1 MSCTPEDLNKRCLEL
16 AAKWQTCAQ
25 QGGIDSFVEFAVSV
39 SSLTAFLE
47 SHGLSGLH
55 QSAHSLEQKVLSLMD
70 QLMDPSAGGTLPAG
84 ASALLGVQ
92 VQEFGARAQAFI
104 QGHSSHLTE
113 RRQTPDAPQDAA
125 PVSTLVPPKKIVF
138 VTDTPAAWKDLVAQ
152 VGFFHVQVEL
162 LGTAQSLPSVPEPA
176 MVLVDA
182 AQRPLAAFVA
192 QVQTLRGQFSASHIV
207 GLNVGTDFESQQQ
220 ALSAGCDACFATG
233 AQHAAIMARIV
244 KLCSNEEEPPYRVLV
259 VEDSKTAGAL
269 IRRTLSEAGM
279 ESLAITRPQ
288 DVLTALAT
296 YKPDLVLMDMYM
308 PGCTGVEVTRVI
320 RQHAEFLSTP
330 VVYLSGDSN
339 VALQVDALRLGGD
352 HFLTKPFNPVILNA
366 VVKSKIDRYRTLR
379 RTMLHD
385 SLTGLLNHT
394 TSKQQ
399 LQSAINAARL
409 DGSTLCV
416 AMVDIDHFKSVND
429 TYGHPMGDHVIR
441 SLSWLLKQR
450 VRKTDAVGRYGGEE
464 FVVILPGSQ
473 ADQAHTLLD
482 RIRVDFARIRHP
494 VDDGWFSSHFSG
506 GIAQW
511 NPDLDSEAL
520 LKRADEALYQAK
532 RAGRNQ
538 VQVLQ
543 SVSQAK

>member
-1 MSCTPEDLNKRCLEL
+1 M
-16 AAKWQTCAQ
+16 A
-25 QGGIDSFVEFAVSV
+25 
-39 SSLTAFLE
+39 
-47 SHGLSGLH
+47 
-55 QSAHSLEQKVLSLMD
+55 
-70 QLMDPSAGGTLPAG
+70 PSAGGLLPAD
-84 ASALLGVQ
+84 ASLLLGEQ
-92 VQEFGARAQAFI
+92 VQAFAARVQAFVL
-104 QGHSSHLTE
+104 GHSSHQAE
-113 RRQTPDAPQDAA
+113 RRQAQDRSEDAA
-125 PVSTLVPPKKIVF
+125 LAVTLELPKNIAF
-138 VTDTPAAWKDLVAQ
+138 VTDTPAAWKDLIAQ
-152 VGFFHVQVEL
+152 VGFFQVQVEMVA
-162 LGTAQSLPSVPEPA
+162 TAQMLPAAPEPA

-182 AQRPLAAFVA
+182 ANRPLAAFVA
-192 QVQTLRGQFSASHIV
+192 QVQTLRGQFSASNIV
-207 GLNVGTDFESQQQ
+207 GVNVGVDFESQQQ

-233 AQHAAIMARIV
+233 TQHAAIMARIV

-259 VEDSKTAGAL
+259 VEDSKTAGAM

-288 DVLTALAT
+288 DVLTALASFR
-296 YKPDLVLMDMYM
+296 PDLVLMDMYM

-409 DGSTLCV
+409 DGSGLCV

-441 SLSWLLKQR
+441 SLSWLLTQR

-464 FVVILPGSQ
+464 FVVILPGAQ
-473 ADQAHTLLD
+473 AEQAHTLLD
-482 RIRVDFARIRHP
+482 RMRGDFSRIHHP
-494 VDDGWFSSHFSG
+494 VDDGWFSCTFSG
-506 GIAQW
+506 GVAPW

-532 RAGRNQ
+532 RAGRNR
-538 VQVLQ
+538 VQLLQ
-543 SVSQAK
+543 PGLQAK

>member
-1 MSCTPEDLNKRCLEL
+1 MSCTPEDLHKRCQEL
-16 AAKWQTCAQ
+16 AAKWQACTRHT
-25 QGGIDSFVEFAVSV
+25 GLDSFVEFAVSV
-39 SSLTAFLE
+39 SSFTEFLE

-70 QLMDPSAGGTLPAG
+70 QLMDPSGGGTLPAG
-84 ASALLGVQ
+84 ASALLDVQ
-92 VQEFGARAQAFI
+92 VQEFAARVQAFI

-113 RRQTPDAPQDAA
+113 RRQGHDSADAA
-125 PVSTLVPPKKIVF
+125 TLANTLELPKNIAF

-152 VGFFHVQVEL
+152 VGFFQVQVEMVA
-162 LGTAQSLPSVPEPA
+162 TALTLPAAPEPA

-182 AQRPLAAFVA
+182 AHRPLAAFVA

-207 GLNVGTDFESQQQ
+207 GVNVGVDFESQQQ

-233 AQHAAIMARIV
+233 TQHAAIMARIV
-244 KLCSNEEEPPYRVLV
+244 NEEEPPYRVLV
-259 VEDSKTAGAL
+259 VEDSKTAGAM

-288 DVLTALAT
+288 DVLTALASFQ
-296 YKPDLVLMDMYM
+296 PDLVLMDMYM

-330 VVYLSGDSN
+330 VVYLSGDTN

-409 DGSTLCV
+409 DGSGLCV

-473 ADQAHTLLD
+473 AEQAHTLLD

-494 VDDGWFSSHFSG
+494 VDDGWFSSNFSG

-543 SVSQAK
+543 PVLQAK

>member
-1 MSCTPEDLNKRCLEL
+1 MSCTPEDLQRRCQEL
-16 AAKWQTCAQ
+16 AAKWQTCIQ
-25 QGGIDSFVEFAVSV
+25 QTGLDSFVEFAVSV
-39 SSLTAFLE
+39 SSFTEFLE
-47 SHGLSGLH
+47 GHGLSGLH

-70 QLMDPSAGGTLPAG
+70 QLMDPLSGGALSADASTLLNA
-84 ASALLGVQ
+84 Q
-92 VQEFGARAQAFI
+92 VQEFAARVQAFV
-104 QGHSSHLTE
+104 QGHSSHVTE
-113 RRQTPDAPQDAA
+113 RRHAQDATEDTV
-125 PVSTLVPPKKIVF
+125 PVSTLELPKYIAF

-152 VGFFHVQVEL
+152 VGFFHVQVEMVT
-162 LGTAQSLPSVPEPA
+162 TALTLPAVPEPT

-182 AQRPLAAFVA
+182 ANRPLAAFVA
-192 QVQTLRGQFSASHIV
+192 QVQTLRGQFSASNIV
-207 GLNVGTDFESQQQ
+207 GVNVGGDFESQQQ
-220 ALSAGCDACFATG
+220 ALSAGCDACFASGT
-233 AQHAAIMARIV
+233 QHAAIMARIV
-244 KLCSNEEEPPYRVLV
+244 KLCSNEEELPYRVLV
-259 VEDSKTAGAL
+259 VEDSKTAGAM

-288 DVLTALAT
+288 DVLTALVSFQ
-296 YKPDLVLMDMYM
+296 PDLVLMDMYM

-464 FVVILPGSQ
+464 FVVILPGAQ
-473 ADQAHTLLD
+473 AEQAHTLLD
-482 RIRVDFARIRHP
+482 RIRVDFARIRNP
-494 VDDGWFSSHFSG
+494 VEDGWFSSNFSG

-511 NPDLDSEAL
+511 NADLDSEAL

-532 RAGRNQ
+532 RAGRNR

-543 SVSQAK
+543 PVLQVK

>member
-1 MSCTPEDLNKRCLEL
+1 MSCTPEDLNKRCQEL
-16 AAKWQTCAQ
+16 AAKWQACTL
-25 QGGIDSFVEFAVSV
+25 QGGLDSFVEFAVSV
-39 SSLTAFLE
+39 SSLTEFLE

-70 QLMDPSAGGTLPAG
+70 QLMDPSAGGALPAH
-84 ASALLGVQ
+84 ASQLLETQ

-104 QGHSSHLTE
+104 RGHSSHLAE
-113 RRQTPDAPQDAA
+113 RRHVHDPTHDAA
-125 PVSTLVPPKKIVF
+125 PVATLVPPKKIVF

-162 LGTAQSLPSVPEPA
+162 VGTAQGLPAVPEPA

-182 AQRPLAAFVA
+182 ANRPLAAFVA
-192 QVQTLRGQFSASHIV
+192 KVQTLRGQFSASNIV
-207 GLNVGTDFESQQQ
+207 GLNVGVDFESQQL
-220 ALSAGCDACFATG
+220 ALAAGCDACVATG
-233 AQHAAIMARIV
+233 TQHAAIMARIV
-244 KLCSNEEEPPYRVLV
+244 KLCSNEEEAPYKVLV

-288 DVLTALAT
+288 DVLTALASFQ
-296 YKPDLVLMDMYM
+296 PDLVLMDMYM

-409 DGSTLCV
+409 DGSGLCV

-473 ADQAHTLLD
+473 AEQAHAVLD
-482 RIRVDFARIRHP
+482 RIRGDFSRIRHP
-494 VDDGWFSSHFSG
+494 VDDGWFSSNFSG

-511 NPDLDSEAL
+511 NADLDSEAL

-532 RAGRNQ
+532 RGGRNR
-538 VQVLQ
+538 VQILHPEF
-543 SVSQAK
+543 QAK

>member
-1 MSCTPEDLNKRCLEL
+1 MSCTPEDLNKRCQEL
-16 AAKWQTCAQ
+16 AAKWQACTL
-25 QGGIDSFVEFAVSV
+25 QGGLDSFVEFAVSV
-39 SSLTAFLE
+39 SSLTEFLE

-70 QLMDPSAGGTLPAG
+70 QLMDPSAGGALPAH
-84 ASALLGVQ
+84 ASQLLETQ

-104 QGHSSHLTE
+104 RGHSSHLAE
-113 RRQTPDAPQDAA
+113 RRHVHSTSHDAA
-125 PVSTLVPPKKIVF
+125 PVATLVPPKKIVF

-162 LGTAQSLPSVPEPA
+162 VGAAQGLPAVPEPA

-182 AQRPLAAFVA
+182 ANRPLAAFVA
-192 QVQTLRGQFSASHIV
+192 KVQTLRGQFSASHIV
-207 GLNVGTDFESQQQ
+207 GLNVGVDFESQQL
-220 ALSAGCDACFATG
+220 ALGSGCDACVATG
-233 AQHAAIMARIV
+233 TQHAAIMARIV
-244 KLCSNEEEPPYRVLV
+244 KLCSNEEEAPYKVLV

-288 DVLTALAT
+288 DVLTALASFQ
-296 YKPDLVLMDMYM
+296 PDLVLMDMYM

-409 DGSTLCV
+409 DGSGLCV

-473 ADQAHTLLD
+473 AEQAHAVLD
-482 RIRVDFARIRHP
+482 RIRGDFSRIRHP
-494 VDDGWFSSHFSG
+494 VDDGWFSSNFSG

-511 NPDLDSEAL
+511 NADLDSEAL

-532 RAGRNQ
+532 RGGRNR
-538 VQVLQ
+538 VQILHPEL
-543 SVSQAK
+543 QAK

>member
-1 MSCTPEDLNKRCLEL
+1 MSCTPEDLNKRCQEL
-16 AAKWQTCAQ
+16 AAKWQACTL
-25 QGGIDSFVEFAVSV
+25 QGGLDSFVEFAVSV
-39 SSLTAFLE
+39 SSLTEFLE

-70 QLMDPSAGGTLPAG
+70 QLMDPSAGGALPAH
-84 ASALLGVQ
+84 ASQLLETQ

-104 QGHSSHLTE
+104 RGHSSHLAE
-113 RRQTPDAPQDAA
+113 RRHVHDPTHDAA
-125 PVSTLVPPKKIVF
+125 PVATLVPPKKIVF

-162 LGTAQSLPSVPEPA
+162 VGTAQGLPAVPEPA

-182 AQRPLAAFVA
+182 ANRPLAAFVA

-207 GLNVGTDFESQQQ
+207 GLNVGGDFESQQL
-220 ALSAGCDACFATG
+220 ALGSGCDACVATG
-233 AQHAAIMARIV
+233 TQHAAIMARIV
-244 KLCSNEEEPPYRVLV
+244 KLCSNEEEAPYKVLV

-288 DVLTALAT
+288 DVLTALASFQ
-296 YKPDLVLMDMYM
+296 PDLVLMDMYM

-409 DGSTLCV
+409 DGSGLCV

-473 ADQAHTLLD
+473 AEQAHAVLD
-482 RIRVDFARIRHP
+482 RIRGDFSRIRHP
-494 VDDGWFSSHFSG
+494 VDDGWFSSNFSG

-511 NPDLDSEAL
+511 NADLDSEAL

-532 RAGRNQ
+532 RGGRNR
-538 VQVLQ
+538 VQILHPEF
-543 SVSQAK
+543 QAK

>member
-1 MSCTPEDLNKRCLEL
+1 MSCSPEDLNKRCLEL
-16 AAKWQTCAQ
+16 AAKWQTCTQ

-113 RRQTPDAPQDAA
+113 RRHTPDTAPDAA
-125 PVSTLVPPKKIVF
+125 PLSTLVPPKKIVF
-138 VTDTPAAWKDLVAQ
+138 VTDTPVAWKDLVAQ

-162 LGTAQSLPSVPEPA
+162 VGTAHNLPSVPEPA

-182 AQRPLAAFVA
+182 AQRPLGAFVA

-207 GLNVGTDFESQQQ
+207 GLNVGIDFESQQR

-233 AQHAAIMARIV
+233 AQYAAIMARIV
-244 KLCSNEEEPPYRVLV
+244 KLCSNEEEAPYKVLV

-279 ESLAITRPQ
+279 DSLAITRPQ
-288 DVLTALAT
+288 DVLTALAA
-296 YKPDLVLMDMYM
+296 YQPDLVLMDMYM

-409 DGSTLCV
+409 DGSGLCV

-441 SLSWLLKQR
+441 SMAWLLKQR
-450 VRKTDAVGRYGGEE
+450 VRKSDAVGRYGGEE
-464 FVVILPGSQ
+464 FVVVLPGST
-473 ADQAHTLLD
+473 ADQAHTVLD
-482 RIRVDFARIRHP
+482 RIRGDFSRIRHP
-494 VDDGWFSSHFSG
+494 VDDGWFSSSFSG

-511 NPDLDSEAL
+511 NADLDSEAL
-520 LKRADEALYQAK
+520 LKRADEALYRAK

-543 SVSQAK
+543 PG

>member
-1 MSCTPEDLNKRCLEL
+1 MACSPEEL
-16 AAKWQTCAQ
+16 ARRSTDLDGKWQSCLAQ
-25 QGGIDSFVEFAVSV
+25 PGFDGLVEFAVSV
-39 SSLTAFLE
+39 SSFTEFLE
-47 SHGLSGLH
+47 THGLSGLH
-55 QSAHSLEQKVLSLMD
+55 QNAHALEQKVLSLFD
-70 QLMDPSAGGTLPAG
+70 QGQDLTLSPA
-84 ASALLGVQ
+84 ALPTLGVQ
-92 VQEFGARAQAFI
+92 VREFGARVQAFI
-104 QGHSSHLTE
+104 RGNTSTMVE
-113 RRQTPDAPQDAA
+113 RRLAQDDTAQLPSLLPA
-125 PVSTLVPPKKIVF
+125 KAVAF
-138 VTDTPAAWKDLVAQ
+138 VTLAPGAWKDLVAQ
-152 VGFFHVQVEL
+152 VGYFNVQVAL
-162 LGTAQSLPSVPEPA
+162 FASVQALPLSPEPTI
-176 MVLVDA
+176 VLVDA
-182 AQRPLAAFVA
+182 VGLDLPALVA
-192 QVQTLRGQFSASHIV
+192 QVKTLRGQFSASHIV
-207 GLNVGTDFESQQQ
+207 GLNLGGDFESLQQ
-220 ALSAGCDACFATG
+220 ALSAGCDACFAAGT
-233 AQHAAIMARIV
+233 QHSVIIARIV
-244 KLCSNEEEPPYRVLV
+244 KLCGNEEEPPYRVLV
-259 VEDSKTAGAL
+259 VEDSKTAGAM
-269 IRRTLSEAGM
+269 IRRTLSESGM

-288 DVLTALAT
+288 DVLTALAQF
-296 YKPDLVLMDMYM
+296 KPDLVLMDMYM

-416 AMVDIDHFKSVND
+416 AMIDIDHFKSVND

-441 SLSWLLKQR
+441 SVAWLLKQR
-450 VRKTDAVGRYGGEE
+450 VRKSDAVGRYGGEE
-464 FVVILPGSQ
+464 FVVVLPGST
-473 ADQAHTLLD
+473 AEQAHAVLD
-482 RIRVDFARIRHP
+482 RIRVDFSHIRHP
-494 VDDGWFSSHFSG
+494 VDDGWFSSSFSG

-511 NPDLDSEAL
+511 NADMDSESM

-538 VQVLQ
+538 VAMPLV
-543 SVSQAK
+543 